1 MTTKPRNHVTKSRP
15 KACKDLRVSVALKR
29 NTKTKGRKS
38 MKNTEMQVPMT
49 RERIQ
54 AERQSMSRETF
65 RMIEVAVTE
74 EEIDQARILAFAFVE
89 AARIVANFGQFVD
102 LTTPEI
108 GEEEKVKVK
117 EMMLTVIP
125 AKLKHAGLMV
135 LLNTAQQ
142 CKYG

>member
-38 MKNTEMQVPMT
+38 MKNTEMQVPM
-49 RERIQ
+49 
-54 AERQSMSRETF
+54 
-65 RMIEVAVTE
+65 TE